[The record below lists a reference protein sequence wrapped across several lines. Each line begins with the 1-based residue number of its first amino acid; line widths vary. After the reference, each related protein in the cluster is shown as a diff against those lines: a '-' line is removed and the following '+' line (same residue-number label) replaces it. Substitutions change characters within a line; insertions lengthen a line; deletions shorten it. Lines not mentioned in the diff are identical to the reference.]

1 MFTCSLGYLI
11 MLTVEPHWSV
21 MWLLDMTLNNII
33 EHYTRQCLCQ
43 HEQYV
48 LYLDLQNANYLIKP
62 WNSLVFSIEG
72 KILNSTQNVDM
83 EVAKIKKTGIFVKK
97 FIT

>member
-1 MFTCSLGYLI
+1 
-11 MLTVEPHWSV
+11 
-21 MWLLDMTLNNII
+21 MTLNNII